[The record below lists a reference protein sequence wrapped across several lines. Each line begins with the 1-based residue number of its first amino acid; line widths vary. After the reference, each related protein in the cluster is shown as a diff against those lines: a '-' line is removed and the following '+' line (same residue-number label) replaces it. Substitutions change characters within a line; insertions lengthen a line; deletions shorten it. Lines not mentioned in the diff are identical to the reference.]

1 MDVILRRLASRHS
14 VVLRAWR
21 NLKIVICDQAC
32 KRFPLWRLFGE
43 DEADH
48 RAILFD
54 LARRLGVVEIQDDLR
69 SGGNS
74 LDGTG
79 FPSHDARPRNKS
91 AEPGSPNTLAA
102 AVRTVT
108 ASATLKPAAVVVDR
122 HVRLHPYHKALT
134 LKYGVL
140 CRLDAQTLAF
150 LPGQLMLRGASRRRR
165 HNEDIDVMND
175 ATIAGPRLGHLH
187 ILVFGKSGINLEEV
201 VLIRP
206 CGFKSELF
214 RHLQDQI
221 RLADLPPFD
230 NLGPRRSVMWIA
242 FRRPAVSPGLDRID
256 LRLGQAAVVREL
268 PRARIGVPGRHLAA
282 DDFFADGLGP
292 GARVFVTQ
300 QRHRSRLART
310 MAFGAVLEK
319 DRRDVFAKSDILRR

>member
-1 MDVILRRLASRHS
+1 MDVILRRPASRRS

-32 KRFPLWRLFGE
+32 KRFLLWRLFGE

-165 HNEDIDVMND
+165 HDEDIDVMND
-175 ATIAGPRLGHLH
+175 ATIAGTRLGHLH
-187 ILVFGKSGINLEEV
+187 ILVFGEAGINLEEV

-206 CGFKSELF
+206 RGSESELF
-214 RHLQDQI
+214 RHLQDQF
-221 RLADLPPFD
+221 RLADFPPLD
-230 NLGPRRSVMWIA
+230 NLRLRRQVTRIA
-242 FRRPAVSPGLDRID
+242 FG
-256 LRLGQAAVVREL
+256 RLGVNPGFDRLNLVVGQATVVREL
-268 PRARIGVPGRHLAA
+268 PCAWIGMPGRHLAA
-282 DDFFADGLGP
+282 DDFFAD
-292 GARVFVTQ
+292 
-300 QRHRSRLART
+300 
-310 MAFGAVLEK
+310 
-319 DRRDVFAKSDILRR
+319 